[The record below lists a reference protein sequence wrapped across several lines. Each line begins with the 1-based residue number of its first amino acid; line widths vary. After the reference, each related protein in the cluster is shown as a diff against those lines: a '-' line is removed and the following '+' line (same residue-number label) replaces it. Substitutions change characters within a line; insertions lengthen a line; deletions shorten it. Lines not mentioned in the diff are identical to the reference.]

1 MKHTPY
7 GYDIVGGT
15 AVINEEQAAAIRQ
28 TCENYLS
35 GMSMTQAALTAGIN
49 MKHSGVKRLMLNPRY
64 LGDDFYPAILTPEIA
79 QAVET
84 ERRRRDTLFKGTRY
98 TREDAEVIIPTS
110 FTMRKFSQKY
120 KDPVKQAE
128 YAYSLI
134 DAIENTESE
143 VK

>member
-1 MKHTPY
+1 
-7 GYDIVGGT
+7 
-15 AVINEEQAAAIRQ
+15 
-28 TCENYLS
+28 
-35 GMSMTQAALTAGIN
+35 MSMTQAARTAGIN
-49 MKHSGVKRLMLNPRY
+49 ATHSVVKKLMLNPRY
-64 LGDDFYPAILTPEIA
+64 LGDEFYPAILTPEIT

-84 ERRRRDTLFKGTRY
+84 GRWRRNVLFKGTRY
-98 TREDAEVIIPTS
+98 TREDAEIIIPTS

>member
-7 GYDIVGGT
+7 GYDIVGGV
-15 AVINEEQAAAIRQ
+15 AVVNEEQAAAIQQ

-35 GMSMTQAALTAGIN
+35 GMSMTQAARATGIN

-79 QAVET
+79 QSVEA
-84 ERRRRDTLFKGTRY
+84 ERQRRDALYKGKRY
-98 TREDAEVIIPTS
+98 TREEVTVFIPTA
-110 FTMRKFSQKY
+110 FTMRKLSTRY

-128 YAYSLI
+128 YAYSMI
-134 DAIENTESE
+134 ESE